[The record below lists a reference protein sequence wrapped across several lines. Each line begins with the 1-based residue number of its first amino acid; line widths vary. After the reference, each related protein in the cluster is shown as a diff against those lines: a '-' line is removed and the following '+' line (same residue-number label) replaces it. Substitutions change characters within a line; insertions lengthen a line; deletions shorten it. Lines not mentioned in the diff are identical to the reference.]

1 MKQKVIL
8 YVIDGYD
15 EQNECVAIAYT
26 TSKKERDEIVK
37 EMKGDG
43 YRAEMSAYGF
53 SREEVETALYEK
65 IFGEL
70 RG

>member
-15 EQNECVAIAYT
+15 EQNECVTIAYT

-43 YRAEMSAYGF
+43 YRAEVSAYGF
-53 SREEVETALYEK
+53 AREEVETALYEK
-65 IFGEL
+65 IFGEV